1 MKDNKGKYRVLLSTD
16 QKVQVNM
23 GTARIDNSKYEK
35 LLVVKNDCKLILNDY
50 IGNICKRLVQY

>member
-1 MKDNKGKYRVLLSTD
+1 MKDNKDKYRVLLSTD

-23 GTARIDNSKYEK
+23 GTACIDNSKYEK

>member
-50 IGNICKRLVQY
+50 IGNICERLVQY

>member
-1 MKDNKGKYRVLLSTD
+1 MKDNKDKYRVLLSTD